1 MKKYLDLQVPDL
13 GDSENI
19 ELIKWYVKVGDL
31 IEQGQEIGELTTDK
45 VVFTME
51 APGSGKITD
60 ILVQEGSK
68 VQKGEKLGRIELSE

>member
-51 APGSGKITD
+51 APSNGKI
-60 ILVQEGSK
+60 IEICVLEGTK